1 MPPRITR
8 LRALIDHPATGAGE
22 RAAAH
27 RMLDRILAKSV
38 QVPVDDRSYGARYNR
53 AARHADLDDRSYG
66 ARYNRAARHADL
78 AEVADLIRADIAFA
92 RVVFTGPGQ
101 AGEVAVSDPIRDA
114 PAAIGYAV
122 TALPGESSIVITVE
136 DVPQDWG
143 WDSAGF
149 VSPALQGLAEELAD
163 IMNSD
168 NHDGPAIGKRFFGRV
183 RVRDVS
189 LVW

>member
-1 MPPRITR
+1 MLPRITR

-22 RAAAH
+22 RAAAQ
-27 RMLDRILAKSV
+27 RMLDRILARSV
-38 QVPVDDRSYGARYNR
+38 RVPV
-53 AARHADLDDRSYG
+53 DDRSYG

-92 RVVFTGPGQ
+92 RVVFTSPGQ
-101 AGEVAVSDPIRDA
+101 PGEVAVSDPIRDA

-163 IMNSD
+163 IMNSY

>member
-1 MPPRITR
+1 MPDRITR

-22 RAAAH
+22 RAAAQ

-38 QVPVDDRSYGARYNR
+38 RVPADDRIYGARYGR
-53 AARHADLDDRSYG
+53 G
-66 ARYNRAARHADL
+66 ARHADL
-78 AEVADLIRADIAFA
+78 AEVAELIRADIAFA
-92 RVVFTGPGQ
+92 RTVFTEPAQPG
-101 AGEVAVSDPIRDA
+101 GVAVGDPIRDA

-122 TALPGESSIVITVE
+122 TAVPGESGIVITIE

-143 WDSAGF
+143 WDGAGF
-149 VSPALQGLAEELAD
+149 VGLALQGLAEELAD
-163 IMNSD
+163 IMNSY
-168 NHDGPAIGKRFFGRV
+168 NYDGAAIGKRFFGRV